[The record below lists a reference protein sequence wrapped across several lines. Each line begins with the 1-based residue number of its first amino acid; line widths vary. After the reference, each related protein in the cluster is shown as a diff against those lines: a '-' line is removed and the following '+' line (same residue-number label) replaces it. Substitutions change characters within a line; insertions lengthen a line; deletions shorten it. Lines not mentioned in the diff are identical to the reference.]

1 MNEYQTLLIEK
12 LLCKS
17 PNLIPN
23 VVRSMNAKPYDD
35 YVDIAYFG
43 LCKAAINYKPEHK
56 VKFSTYAVTV
66 MKNEIKKEFE
76 SNNTYNLNNVSY
88 ESLTED
94 LADDFILLNYCEFE
108 DEKVLE
114 ILVEGIQ
121 DRVGD
126 EKFTILQMLIEGYT
140 QTEIADA
147 CGCSPQRIS
156 LIHREIKNIF
166 KKSKI
171 SPCKKSSRKI

>member
-1 MNEYQTLLIEK
+1 MNEYQTQLIEK

-17 PNLIPN
+17 SNIIPN

-35 YVDIAYFG
+35 YIDIAYFG
-43 LCKAAINYKPEHK
+43 LCKAAINYKPEHN

-108 DEKVLE
+108 DDAILE
-114 ILVEGIQ
+114 ILLEGI
-121 DRVGD
+121 RNRIGD
-126 EKFTILQMLIEGYT
+126 EKFAILQMFMEGYT
-140 QTEIADA
+140 QTEIAEA
-147 CGCSPQRIS
+147 CMCTPQMIS
-156 LIHREIKNIF
+156 LIHRDMKNLF
-166 KKSKI
+166 KKI
-171 SPCKKSSRKI
+171 KKLYL